1 MYFLLSVT
9 EVIFDAIRSLCL
21 FLDIIIYDLII
32 VMYKI
37 FEKLAVAEFLDNNTI
52 QGIYQKVGL
61 ILGLFMIFR
70 LTFSLVK
77 MLIDPDLISDK
88 EKGVVNIVKRIVISI
103 FLLAITPFLF
113 DEAFEIQRIIVTD
126 NIIGKVIMGVD
137 NPNTGDY
144 GRILSENVFFA
155 FFKDEVDPPVSIDPG
170 LTSLKN
176 RVPSEGFD
184 ITIEYVNNTET
195 IGGYTVEFETI
206 ISVLVGIFILWVIVI
221 YCFAVGR
228 RVIQLAFL
236 QLIAPIPILS
246 YVSDKKE
253 TAFSNW
259 LKQCFATYIDLF
271 IRLAIIYFVMYV
283 VSVLAPALAN
293 SSLPTLTDSTGLDST
308 DPLFVPVV
316 IIIICGLLLF
326 AKVAPEIIGELFPGL
341 KTKASI
347 GYGIGFDS
355 VGAHGFGGLI
365 GAAAS
370 GILGFTTGRGLG
382 RLTGALSGTARGIM
396 SGGEK
401 GNALRNAFNSAK
413 KQVEAN
419 EAKIERQR
427 GSWFGGR
434 FAELGH
440 RLGLPF
446 SYLDA
451 QESRIDEL
459 DKQSAKEKFSAD
471 TYGLIGKRFSS
482 MKSIAE
488 DELLNGN
495 LSGTSLAGVQSNLLY
510 LKADME
516 AAQNSGNPNHY
527 AKAVV
532 RYNQGLKEA
541 KELFIDEAIKDKNIS
556 GKFNSEYA
564 GLIND
569 VTNNL
574 DDFQKIEI
582 NTSSFDSFSSIKAS
596 EEKATGEAQK
606 HIFAQSG
613 YDTEKSRITSNPKYK
628 RAKANRTAVGGKSK
642 K

>member
-1 MYFLLSVT
+1 MYFMLSVT

-21 FLDIIIYDLII
+21 FLDIIIYELIV

-37 FEKLAVAEFLDNNTI
+37 FEKLAVAEFLDNNII

-70 LTFSLVK
+70 LTFSLIK
-77 MLIDPDLISDK
+77 MLIDPDLITDK
-88 EKGVVNIVKRIVISI
+88 EKGVANIIKRIVISI
-103 FLLAITPFLF
+103 FLLANTPFLF
-113 DEAFEIQRIIVTD
+113 NEAFEIQRIIVND
-126 NIIGKVIMGVD
+126 NVIGKVIMGVD

-144 GRILSENVFFA
+144 GRILSKNVFFA
-155 FFKDEVDPPVSIDPG
+155 FFKDEVDPFYTSDIG
-170 LTSLKN
+170 LKDLKN
-176 RVPSEGFD
+176 EVDTVGFSA
-184 ITIEYVNNTET
+184 TINYVNNTET
-195 IGGYTVEFETI
+195 IGGYTVEFEHV
-206 ISVLVGIFILWVIVI
+206 ISVLVGIFLLWIIVI

-259 LKQCFATYIDLF
+259 TKQCFATYIDLF

-283 VSVLAPALAN
+283 VSILAPALAS
-293 SSLPTLTDSTGLDST
+293 SSLPTLTESTGLDST

-326 AKVAPEIIGELFPGL
+326 AKAAPEMISELFPGL

-419 EAKIERQR
+419 EAKIERQK

-440 RLGLPF
+440 RLGIPF

-451 QESRIDEL
+451 QERNIDDL
-459 DKQSAKEKFSAD
+459 DKQIDKEKFAAT
-471 TYGLIGKRFSS
+471 TYGLIATRKSAMS
-482 MKSIAE
+482 SIAE
-488 DELLNGN
+488 DELLNGHFDN
-495 LSGTSLAGVQSNLLY
+495 KFFQSRQAAILSE
-510 LKADME
+510 KAKME
-516 AAQNSGNPNHY
+516 FAEKSGDATGYVEHTR
-527 AKAVV
+527 K
-532 RYNQGLKEA
+532 YNELLKEA
-541 KELFIDEAIKDKNIS
+541 KKEFISHAMANEGFS
-556 GKFNSEYA
+556 GKFDAEYQ
-564 GLIND
+564 GLISDINSHSPEFSHIGVND
-569 VTNNL
+569 DIKNYSDL
-574 DDFQKIEI
+574 DAAEI
-582 NTSSFDSFSSIKAS
+582 KSTR
-596 EEKATGEAQK
+596 EA
-606 HIFAQSG
+606 HIHERAQS
-613 YDTEKSRITSNPKYK
+613 DLESKKTRITSSTKYK
-628 RAKANRTAVGGKSK
+628 RAKANRSAVGGKSK